1 MCALSFTL
9 NLIEVCSGRVLVGDL
24 LLALTNKKRH
34 DITCSTSLE
43 YVKRKIM
50 GPPRTTCRL
59 RLQRNGVQFD
69 VELSRGGF
77 LQPSG
82 AINAP
87 EHAVEAVTQEANVSS
102 PQRSEERIASR
113 ATSTVFPQEGG
124 VGLVVGKDLQGNI
137 IVQGVAPRGPAGQS
151 GQVMEGDIILC
162 IRNKNEHLLTA
173 KTSLE
178 YVKRKLRGV
187 PRSICVLTLSRR
199 SKGDMPG
206 GKFEVRLTRAHLAV
220 TDPCSDPAL
229 QPPASLEG
237 PGVDEGRDRAAGRAV
252 ITPRVQSIR
261 LAKGSVVGGKFGR
274 DAPYCGVG
282 IVYVRD
288 GYGCA
293 VTAIEK
299 GSTAEAVG
307 TVSHLA
313 VMIHV

>member
-1 MCALSFTL
+1 M
-9 NLIEVCSGRVLVGDL
+9 GDL

-87 EHAVEAVTQEANVSS
+87 EHAVEAVTQEANVAS
-102 PQRSEERIASR
+102 PERSEERVVLR
-113 ATSTVFPQEGG
+113 ATSTVSPQEGG

-137 IVQGVAPRGPAGQS
+137 IVQGVAPRGPADQS

-206 GKFEVRLTRAHLAV
+206 GKFDVRLTRANLAM
-220 TDPCSDPAL
+220 TDPCSYPAL
-229 QPPASLEG
+229 QPPASEPPAAEEGGKLEG
-237 PGVDEGRDRAAGRAV
+237 PRVDEGRDRAAGRAV

-313 VMIHV
+313 VMIHF

>member
-1 MCALSFTL
+1 M
-9 NLIEVCSGRVLVGDL
+9 LVGDL

-187 PRSICVLTLSRR
+187 PRSMCVLTLSRR

-206 GKFEVRLTRAHLAV
+206 GKFDVRLTRANLAM
-220 TDPCSDPAL
+220 TDPCSYPAL
-229 QPPASLEG
+229 QPPASEPPAAEEGGKLEG
-237 PGVDEGRDRAAGRAV
+237 PRVDEGRDRAAGRAV

-313 VMIHV
+313 VMIHF

>member
-1 MCALSFTL
+1 M
-9 NLIEVCSGRVLVGDL
+9 LVGDL

-137 IVQGVAPRGPAGQS
+137 IVQGVAPRGPADQS

-187 PRSICVLTLSRR
+187 PRSMCVLTLSRR

-206 GKFEVRLTRAHLAV
+206 GKFDVRLTRANLAM
-220 TDPCSDPAL
+220 TDPCSYPAL
-229 QPPASLEG
+229 QPPASEPPAAEEGGKLEG
-237 PGVDEGRDRAAGRAV
+237 PRVDEGRDRAAGRAV

-313 VMIHV
+313 VMIHF

>member
-1 MCALSFTL
+1 
-9 NLIEVCSGRVLVGDL
+9 
-24 LLALTNKKRH
+24 
-34 DITCSTSLE
+34 
-43 YVKRKIM
+43 M

-87 EHAVEAVTQEANVSS
+87 EHAVEAVTQEANVAS
-102 PQRSEERIASR
+102 PERSEERVVLR
-113 ATSTVFPQEGG
+113 ATSTVSPQEGG

-137 IVQGVAPRGPAGQS
+137 IVQGVAPRGPADQS

-187 PRSICVLTLSRR
+187 PRSMCVLTLSRR

-206 GKFEVRLTRAHLAV
+206 GKFDVRLTRANLAM
-220 TDPCSDPAL
+220 TDPCSYPAL
-229 QPPASLEG
+229 QPPASEPPAAEEGGKLEG
-237 PGVDEGRDRAAGRAV
+237 PRVDEGRDRAAGRAV

-293 VTAIEK
+293 VTGIEK

-313 VMIHV
+313 VMIHF

>member
-1 MCALSFTL
+1 M
-9 NLIEVCSGRVLVGDL
+9 GDL

-87 EHAVEAVTQEANVSS
+87 EHAVEAVTQEANVAS

-137 IVQGVAPRGPAGQS
+137 IVQGVAPGGPAGQS

-206 GKFEVRLTRAHLAV
+206 GKFDVRLTRANLAM
-220 TDPCSDPAL
+220 TDPCSYPAL
-229 QPPASLEG
+229 QPPASEPPAAEEGGKLEG
-237 PGVDEGRDRAAGRAV
+237 PRVDEGRDRAAGRAV

-293 VTAIEK
+293 VTGIEK

-313 VMIHV
+313 VMIHF